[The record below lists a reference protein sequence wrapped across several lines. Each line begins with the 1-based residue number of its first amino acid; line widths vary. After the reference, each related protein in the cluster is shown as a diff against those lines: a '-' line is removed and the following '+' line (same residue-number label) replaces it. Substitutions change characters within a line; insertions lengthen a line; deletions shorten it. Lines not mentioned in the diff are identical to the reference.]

1 MENIDNTVKIIIIGQ
16 DPYKGNKNYEKLF
29 ISGENLDKFSRYK
42 SIIGEEAFRSGFVMA
57 FTPRLVGTGDI
68 THSATSLRRVLSLL
82 YGKDEAHQFMGKLCS
97 YVKTLN
103 VEKDDEKLEQVSYSI
118 AEKLYNDGVILLNAL
133 NDEGKQN
140 EYHSE
145 VFNYWR
151 KKSPRPNLLLLGK
164 TAEECFDKL
173 GLKSEN
179 DAEGAYRYWHPGARI
194 SPPGAW
200 EDLDFIEDKD
210 SEQAKKLSSREEI
223 VDLGLQGVSL
233 KFEELPNI
241 ELE

>member
-1 MENIDNTVKIIIIGQ
+1 MENIDNPVKIIIIGQ

-133 NDEGKQN
+133 NGKRN
-140 EYHSE
+140 KNKYLSKVFEY
-145 VFNYWR
+145 WCD
-151 KKSPRPNLLLLGK
+151 KSPRPNLLLLGK
-164 TAEECFDKL
+164 KAEKCFDSL
-173 GLKSEN
+173 GLVSKN
-179 DAEGAYRYWHPGARI
+179 DAEGAYRYWHPRARI
-194 SPPGAW
+194 SPPGVW
-200 EDLDFIEDKD
+200 KDLDFIEDKD
-210 SEQAKKLSSREEI
+210 SEQAMKLSSREEI
-223 VDLGLQGVSL
+223 VALRLQGVSL
-233 KFEELPNI
+233 KFEDLSLINI
-241 ELE
+241 E